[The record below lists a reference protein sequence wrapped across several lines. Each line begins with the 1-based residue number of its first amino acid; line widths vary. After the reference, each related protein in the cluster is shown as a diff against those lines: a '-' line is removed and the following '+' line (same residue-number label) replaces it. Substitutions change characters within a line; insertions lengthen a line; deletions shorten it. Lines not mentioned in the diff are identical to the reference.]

1 MPHDLKPSVQAL
13 RGLIAAKE
21 SANTAQVLEQIK
33 SLITVFAS
41 LAEAAAGTETKTV
54 AGAATTTKKK
64 LSEDPETVTQI
75 GKPAADALDRKAEIH
90 GTNTVGELTDPQK
103 QAIKAK
109 IAEIRSARTSS

>member
-13 RGLIAAKE
+13 QGLIAAKE
-21 SANTAQVLEQIK
+21 SANTAQVLDQIK

-54 AGAATTTKKK
+54 AGAATTRTKK

-75 GKPAADALDRKAEIH
+75 GKPAAKKLDEIAERH
-90 GTNTVGELTDPQK
+90 GTNKIGELTDAQK
-103 QAIKAK
+103 QAIKDR
-109 IAEIRSARTSS
+109 IAARRSAGS